1 MPRKSTGFNYNK
13 YNISEL
19 MQIADQRDITIPFKS
34 KKSDIINLLKEY
46 DSEIISDEDAVIN
59 EDENIDDDSDST
71 DEMSDVD
78 YSINNDF
85 LEHKYVDKYI
95 KSIEIIN
102 VDEIH
107 IKLKLKNNY
116 VTIKIKNHI
125 NSDEKIDGVITNYS
139 HYNNDAY
146 SEDFITSIS
155 RIKKSKIISILK
167 GPENILLNS
176 YDEIYSMIFLITSIG
191 TIPLFYLTR
200 FGECKGDIDIEYMES

>member
-13 YNISEL
+13 YNVSEL
-19 MQIADQRDITIPFKS
+19 MQLADQRDITIPFKS
-34 KKSDIINLLKEY
+34 KKIDIINLLKEN
-46 DSEIISDEDAVIN
+46 DLENVSDDDTLN
-59 EDENIDDDSDST
+59 DEEKNTGNDSDST
-71 DEMSDVD
+71 TESSDTE
-78 YSINNDF
+78 YLPQNDF
-85 LEHKYVDKYI
+85 LDNNYSGKYI
-95 KSIEIIN
+95 KSVEIKN

-107 IKLKLKNNY
+107 IKLKLKNGY
-116 VTIKIKNHI
+116 VTVKLKNNI

-146 SEDFITSIS
+146 SEDFINSIS
-155 RIKKSKIISILK
+155 RIKKSKLISILK

-200 FGECKGDIDIEYMES
+200 FDEHVGDIDIEYL